1 MISASGMSSAP
12 GMYVTTT
19 IGLGKSKAIVAPYQ
33 AVEKLVGANDRY
45 VFINEDGH
53 AKRVSVELGQRF
65 DQNIEIIAPE
75 IVDGVEMVVVGQH
88 KLVDG
93 VKINV
98 VE

>member
-1 MISASGMSSAP
+1 MLLRP
-12 GMYVTTT
+12 GMYVTTQ
-19 IGLGKSKAIVAPYQ
+19 IGLGKEKAIVAPYQ

-45 VFINEDGH
+45 VFLNENGY
-53 AKRVSVELGQRF
+53 AKRVAVTLGQRF

-75 IVDGVEMVVVGQH
+75 IIDGVELVTTGQH

-98 VE
+98 VD